1 MTGSRTFFFGG
12 AGLTIA
18 SLLATSLAVSAA
30 TPTRADNRAKLSAP
44 APVNPRQTGNNTFQ
58 FALGNGMQVLV
69 IPDHR
74 APVATQMIWFR
85 VGAVDDPPGLSGMA
99 HFFEH
104 MMFRGTKQVPDDSFS
119 QIIAKNGGEDNAFTD
134 HDYTA
139 FYEEIAKDR
148 LPLAMKLEA
157 DRLANLD
164 LSDSHVVP
172 ERDVVLE
179 ERRMRVDNQPQALM
193 SEQMQAALHLS
204 HPYGRPVIGWADEV
218 RRIDRTSA
226 QDFYDH
232 HYAPNNAILV
242 IAGDVTP
249 DEVRKM
255 AQDSYGK
262 VPARELAPRAE
273 FAQPPRLAET
283 RMAITRPDAKVPL
296 FSRIYRV
303 PSYAQGMP
311 GQAEGLETF
320 AQLLGGDQTSL
331 LYRVLVEQKKLA
343 TDAGANY
350 DGDVRDAGEFSVYAV
365 PRPGVSLEALEK
377 AVDQVLNVSNIALPG
392 DAELN
397 RAKTELVAS
406 VIYRRDSQFALA
418 SAYGQALAIGLTV
431 DDVNEWPARIRATT
445 AEGVRKAAQTLQRK
459 QAVTGYLVPGSAK

>member
-1 MTGSRTFFFGG
+1 LTGSRIFFFAG
-12 AGLTIA
+12 AGLIIA
-18 SLLATSLAVSAA
+18 SLVARPLALSAA
-30 TPTRADNRAKLSAP
+30 SPNNGDNRAKLSAP

-74 APVATQMIWFR
+74 APVATQMVWFK

-104 MMFRGTKQVPDDSFS
+104 MMFRGTKQVPEDAFS
-119 QIIAKNGGEDNAFTD
+119 QTIAKNGGEDNAFTD

-139 FYEEIAKDR
+139 FYEEIARDR

-157 DRLANLD
+157 DRIANLD
-164 LSDSHVVP
+164 LSDTHVGP

-179 ERRMRVDNQPQALM
+179 ERRMRVDNQPQSLM
-193 SEQMQAALHLS
+193 NEQMQAALHLS
-204 HPYGRPVIGWADEV
+204 HPYGRPVIGWAEEV

-226 QDFYDH
+226 QNFYDH

-242 IAGDVTP
+242 VAGDVTP

-255 AQDSYGK
+255 AQDAYGK

-273 FAQPPRLAET
+273 FAEPPRLSES
-283 RMAITRPDAKVPL
+283 RMTITRPDAKVPL
-296 FSRIYRV
+296 FDRVYRV

-311 GQAEGLETF
+311 GQAEQLETF
-320 AQLLGGDQTSL
+320 AQLLGGDQTSI

-377 AVDQVLNVSNIALPG
+377 AVDEVLNVSTIAMPA
-392 DAELN
+392 DVELN
-397 RAKTELVAS
+397 RAKTQLIAS

-418 SAYGQALAIGLTV
+418 SAYGQALSIGLTV
-431 DDVNEWPARIRATT
+431 DDVNEWPARIRAVSG
-445 AEGVRKAAQTLQRK
+445 EGVRKAAQTLQRR
-459 QAVTGYLVPGSAK
+459 QAVTAYLIPGSAR